1 MTTMEK
7 WFARI
12 RLAVVIG
19 LILYLSYVLIK
30 GIFGI

>member
-1 MTTMEK
+1 MTFTEK

-12 RLAVVIG
+12 RLAIVIG
-19 LILYLSYVLIK
+19 LILYLSYVLIT